1 MVTLVRRALSHFK
14 NNTTDQAK
22 QVMSM
27 PIEAYIDEGRYKKE
41 INRIYKHLP
50 LALCLSSELPEA
62 RSYRAMNIVD
72 TPVLITR
79 GEDSQVRAFLNVCRH
94 RGSKICQEGKGKKR
108 NFSCPYHAWT
118 YNHQGQLIGL
128 YGEKT
133 FGEID

>member
-1 MVTLVRRALSHFK
+1 MVTLVRRALSHFE

-27 PIEAYIDEGRYKKE
+27 PIEAYIDEERYKKE
-41 INRIYKHLP
+41 VNRIYKHLP

-108 NFSCPYHAWT
+108 NFSWT
-118 YNHQGQLIGL
+118 
-128 YGEKT
+128 K
-133 FGEID
+133 F